1 MRTTVIK
8 QIPIYIYALLVG
20 ILTFFI
26 VHNAAFVLGDQA
38 QFLTTTALGEML
50 PLSRYVIPVLGR
62 FFPLGITDYNV
73 LLLFLNEPSAT
84 AHFVIN
90 AICFVLCAIL
100 LFMLCVD
107 ILKEK
112 ITLNYTIAAISSFFL
127 LARVYLVFIDLIFPE
142 RLMTLMIIAF
152 IFLAYRF
159 WNTEKTAY
167 LIGSVLSA
175 VYLTY
180 CKEPVFGALFI
191 FSVLVLCF
199 ARNISQRKKIFL
211 WLLVINSIVFIVLY
225 YFLVYRGIVSAYNG
239 AHGESNVWKTYF
251 HMLYS
256 QKILLFSAPIL
267 LYRIYEFLFK
277 KDREHI
283 FFDAMLLSGF
293 AYFGACLVLGLNF
306 TYYYFP
312 AVCIMMPAV
321 LYFLNHYFKKRWVL
335 LAMAFLCLFYAV
347 KIPKV
352 IKDSQ
357 NGRLT
362 TYAKVEA
369 LVNDYKAGYELV
381 WQECTEEFE
390 YEQILCEWR
399 RAGLQ
404 AYVNYILKDKSYIFS
419 TEPHQDKYILL
430 WNSSGN
436 SNWQYD
442 VSIEKNN

>member
-1 MRTTVIK
+1 MRTTVFK
-8 QIPIYIYALLVG
+8 QIPICIYALLVG

-90 AICFVLCAIL
+90 AICFILCAIL

-112 ITLNYTIAAISSFFL
+112 MTLNYTIAAISSFFL

-225 YFLVYRGIVSAYNG
+225 YFLIFRGIVSAYNG

-256 QKILLFSAPIL
+256 QKILLFSVPIL

-277 KDREHI
+277 KDKEHI

-293 AYFGACLVLGLNF
+293 AYFGACLLLGLNF

-312 AVCIMMPAV
+312 AVCIMTPAV

-347 KIPKV
+347 KISKV
-352 IKDSQ
+352 IQDSQ

-381 WQECTEEFE
+381 WQECTEEIE

-399 RAGLQ
+399 RASLQ
-404 AYVNYILKDKSYIFS
+404 AYVNYILKDKSYLFS

>member
-1 MRTTVIK
+1 MRTTVFK
-8 QIPIYIYALLVG
+8 QIPICIYALLVG

-90 AICFVLCAIL
+90 AICFILCAIL

-112 ITLNYTIAAISSFFL
+112 MTLNYTIAAISSFFL

-191 FSVLVLCF
+191 FSGLVLCF

-225 YFLVYRGIVSAYNG
+225 YFLIFRGIVSAYNG

-256 QKILLFSAPIL
+256 QKILLFSVPIL

-277 KDREHI
+277 KDKEHI

-293 AYFGACLVLGLNF
+293 AYFGACLLLGLNF

-312 AVCIMMPAV
+312 AVCIMTPAV

-352 IKDSQ
+352 IQDSQ

-381 WQECTEEFE
+381 WQECTEEIE

-399 RAGLQ
+399 RASLQ
-404 AYVNYILKDKSYIFS
+404 AYVNYILKDKSYLFS